1 MTPPVRIL
9 LGDDHPLIL
18 DGIRTLLAAR
28 YDIVGT
34 AQDGR
39 AIVEAAERL
48 RPDIVVLDVSMPV
61 LNGIDAARQIR
72 QARPDMI
79 IVFLTM
85 HASPMYLRRAL
96 DTGAVGYVLKTG
108 AAEELLTA
116 LDHAR
121 HGRVYISPEFRPDVI
136 ESFRTP
142 TGKPTKSATALTDR
156 QRQILQLVAEG
167 RQNKEMAE
175 VLGVS
180 VKTVEFHRG
189 RLMAKLNARSVAELT
204 RYAVQ
209 EGLIDPATS

>member
-79 IVFLTM
+79 IVFL
-85 HASPMYLRRAL
+85 AL
-96 DTGAVGYVLKTG
+96 PVG
-108 AAEELLTA
+108 
-116 LDHAR
+116 
-121 HGRVYISPEFRPDVI
+121 P
-136 ESFRTP
+136 
-142 TGKPTKSATALTDR
+142 
-156 QRQILQLVAEG
+156 
-167 RQNKEMAE
+167 
-175 VLGVS
+175 
-180 VKTVEFHRG
+180 
-189 RLMAKLNARSVAELT
+189 
-204 RYAVQ
+204 
-209 EGLIDPATS
+209 

>member
-1 MTPPVRIL
+1 MTPQVRLL
-9 LGDDHPLIL
+9 LGDDHPLML
-18 DGIRTLLAAR
+18 NGIRTLLAAR

-39 AIVEAAERL
+39 AIVEAAAQL
-48 RPDIVVLDVSMPV
+48 RPDIVVLDVSMPI

-72 QARPDMI
+72 QALPNVVV
-79 IVFLTM
+79 VFLSM

-96 DTGAVGYVLKTG
+96 DTGAMAYVLKTG

-116 LDHAR
+116 LDQAR
-121 HGRVYISPEFRPDVI
+121 RGRLYVSPEFGTDVI
-136 ESFRTP
+136 ESVRTTAGRP
-142 TGKPTKSATALTDR
+142 ARAPAALTER

-209 EGLIDPATS
+209 EGLIDPSTS

>member
-1 MTPPVRIL
+1 MTPQVRLL
-9 LGDDHPLIL
+9 LGDDHPLML
-18 DGIRTLLAAR
+18 NGIRTLLAAR

-39 AIVEAAERL
+39 AIVEAAAQL
-48 RPDIVVLDVSMPV
+48 RPDIVVLDVSMPI

-72 QARPDMI
+72 QTLPNVV
-79 IVFLTM
+79 IVFLSM

-96 DTGAVGYVLKTG
+96 DTGAMAYVLKTG

-116 LDHAR
+116 LDQAR
-121 HGRVYISPEFRPDVI
+121 RGRLYVSPEFGTDVI
-136 ESFRTP
+136 ESVRAVA
-142 TGKPTKSATALTDR
+142 GKPARAPAALTER

-209 EGLIDPATS
+209 EGLIDPSTS

>member
-1 MTPPVRIL
+1 MTPQVRLL
-9 LGDDHPLIL
+9 LGDDHPLML
-18 DGIRTLLAAR
+18 NGIRTLLAAR

-39 AIVEAAERL
+39 AIVEAAAQL
-48 RPDIVVLDVSMPV
+48 RPDIVVLDVSMPI

-72 QARPDMI
+72 QAQPNVVV
-79 IVFLTM
+79 VFLSM

-96 DTGAVGYVLKTG
+96 DTGALAYVLKTG

-116 LDHAR
+116 LDQAR
-121 HGRVYISPEFRPDVI
+121 RGRLYVSPEFGTDVI
-136 ESFRTP
+136 ESVRAAAGRP
-142 TGKPTKSATALTDR
+142 ARAPAALTER

-209 EGLIDPATS
+209 EGLIDPSTS

>member
-1 MTPPVRIL
+1 MTPQVRLL
-9 LGDDHPLIL
+9 LGDDHPLML
-18 DGIRTLLAAR
+18 NGIRTLLAAR
-28 YDIVGT
+28 YDVVGT

-39 AIVEAAERL
+39 AIVEAAARL
-48 RPDIVVLDVSMPV
+48 RPDIVVLDVSMPI

-72 QARPDMI
+72 QAQPNVVV
-79 IVFLTM
+79 VFLSM

-96 DTGAVGYVLKTG
+96 DTGALAYVLKTG

-116 LDHAR
+116 LDQAR
-121 HGRVYISPEFRPDVI
+121 RGRLYVSPEFGADVI
-136 ESFRTP
+136 ESVRAAA
-142 TGKPTKSATALTDR
+142 GKPARAPAALTER

-209 EGLIDPATS
+209 EGLIDPSTS